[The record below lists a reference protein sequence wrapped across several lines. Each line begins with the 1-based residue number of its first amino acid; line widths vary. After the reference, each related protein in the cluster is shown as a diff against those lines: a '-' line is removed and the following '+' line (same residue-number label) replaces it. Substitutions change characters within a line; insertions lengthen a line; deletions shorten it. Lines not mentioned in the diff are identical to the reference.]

1 MKRFTSLFIII
12 VLLFNLSSCI
22 TIPDVPARPEP
33 EAGFKEEL
41 DDWVS
46 ASRIDKG
53 ITTTIIKGEPTDLAP
68 LVAESITV
76 EGAEWTSECEA
87 VVAVEGGVALGNKYG
102 RTTVTA
108 TDIDGNSVTVTVAV
122 EFLLSTKSDY
132 EISGT
137 KDERVRAVS
146 SLYEADRLLDV
157 AISQHK
163 SKIVIDFSAIPDF
176 KPFEDYIPD
185 IELGSHVSLTK
196 VLYTDSETEMAIEI
210 KYLTDTASTYT
221 ETAANYRSLTNGNML
236 ARLLKYGESEY
247 KRADDFDG
255 FAINTENR
263 GTVEV
268 YNTEELWYALEHMY
282 LPTFPR
288 EGTKAELF
296 YERAKMILRDII
308 TEDMTDYDKVLAI
321 FDYLIDSVTYDHSA
335 ADEPNTKGSYKNVC
349 YYLEGVFER
358 GLAVCDGKAKA
369 FVLFCAIE
377 GIECL
382 RDTGKSKT
390 DGVGHAWNYVNLD
403 GYWYLV
409 DTTAADAAQGSGT
422 SMVEFYMYKVEFN
435 SYRKFLTNTAANSD
449 EYEYSTV
456 HANVPLKRTGER
468 ALESIEKDIYGTDI
482 DFHIDDKSELFRL
495 IKLVK
500 SAGVLDFQLTVTLD
514 DSDEIFDMIKFIL
527 EYSGIS
533 FTYRVFSAEL
543 YSTEIC
549 YVVFR
554 FRKDGK

>member
-12 VLLFNLSSCI
+12 VLIFNLSSCVI
-22 TIPDVPARPEP
+22 TIPDVSAKPEP
-33 EAGFKEEL
+33 EESFKEEL

-53 ITTTIIKGEPTDLAP
+53 ITATIIKGAPTDLTP
-68 LVAESITV
+68 LVAEKINT
-76 EGAEWTSECEA
+76 EGATWTSECESVVTVDGGTA
-87 VVAVEGGVALGNKYG
+87 VGNRYG
-102 RTTVTA
+102 RTTVTV
-108 TDIDGNSVTVTVAV
+108 TDTEGNSVNITVAV

-132 EISGT
+132 EISGA

-146 SLYEADRLLDV
+146 SVYEANRLLDV

-163 SKIVIDFSAIPDF
+163 SKIIIDFSAIADF
-176 KPFEDYIPD
+176 KPFDDYVPD
-185 IELGSHVSLTK
+185 IELSSHVSLTK
-196 VLYTDSETEMAIEI
+196 VLYTDSVTELAIEI
-210 KYLTDTASTYT
+210 KYLADTATSYT
-221 ETAANYRSLTNGNML
+221 ETEANYRSLTNGNML

-247 KRADDFDG
+247 ARADDFDG

-296 YERAKMILRDII
+296 YERAKMILREII
-308 TEDMTDYDKVLAI
+308 TEDMSDYDKVLAI
-321 FDYLIDSVTYDHSA
+321 FDYLIDSVTYDYSA
-335 ADEPNTKGSYKNVC
+335 ADAPAARDSYKNVC

-382 RDTGKSKT
+382 RDTGASKT
-390 DGVGHAWNYVNLD
+390 GGVGHAWNYVNLD

-409 DTTAADAAQGSGT
+409 DTTAADTAQGTGT
-422 SMVEFYMYKVEFN
+422 SIVDFYTYKVEMN
-435 SYRKFLTNTAANSD
+435 TYRKFLTNTAANSD

-456 HANVPLKRTGER
+456 HANVSLERTGER
-468 ALESIEKDIYGTDI
+468 ALESIENDIYGTDI
-482 DFHIDDKSELFRL
+482 DFHIDNKAELYEL
-495 IKLVK
+495 INLVK
-500 SAGVLDFQLTVTLD
+500 SAGVLHVQLTLTLD
-514 DSDEIFDMIKFIL
+514 DSDKIFDML
-527 EYSGIS
+527 GGGGS
-533 FTYRVFSAEL
+533 FTYQVYVTEM

-549 YVVFR
+549 YIVIKF
-554 FRKDGK
+554 KKQS

>member
-53 ITTTIIKGEPTDLAP
+53 ITTTIIKGESTDLTP
-68 LVAESITV
+68 LVAEQIRV
-76 EGAEWTSECEA
+76 EGASWTSECES
-87 VVAVEGGVALGNKYG
+87 VVSVDGGIALGNRYG
-102 RTTVTA
+102 RTTVTV
-108 TDIDGNSVTVTVAV
+108 TDTEGNSVNITVAV

-146 SLYEADRLLDV
+146 SVYEANRLLDV

-163 SKIVIDFSAIPDF
+163 SKIIIDFSAIADF
-176 KPFEDYIPD
+176 KPFDDYVPD
-185 IELGSHVSLTK
+185 IELSSHVSLTK
-196 VLYTDSETEMAIEI
+196 VLYTDSETELAIEI
-210 KYLTDTASTYT
+210 KYLADTATAYT
-221 ETAANYRSLTNGNML
+221 ETEANYRSLTNGNML

-247 KRADDFDG
+247 ARADDFDG

-296 YERAKMILRDII
+296 YERAKMILREII
-308 TEDMTDYDKVLAI
+308 TEDMSDYDKVLAI
-321 FDYLIDSVTYDHSA
+321 FDYLIDSVTYDYSA
-335 ADEPNTKGSYKNVC
+335 ASAPKEKSSYKNVC

-382 RDTGKSKT
+382 RDTGASKT
-390 DGVGHAWNYVNLD
+390 GGVGHAWNYVNLD

-409 DTTAADAAQGSGT
+409 DTTAADTAQGTGT
-422 SMVEFYMYKVEFN
+422 SIVDFYMYKVEMN
-435 SYRKFLTNTAANSD
+435 TYRKFLTNTAANSD

-468 ALESIEKDIYGTDI
+468 ALESIENDIYGTNI
-482 DFHIDDKSELFRL
+482 DFHIDNKAELREL
-495 IKLVK
+495 INLVK
-500 SAGVLDFQLTVTLD
+500 SAGVLHVQLTLTLD
-514 DSDEIFDMIKFIL
+514 DSDKIFDML
-527 EYSGIS
+527 EGWGS
-533 FTYRVFSAEL
+533 FTYQVYVTEM

-549 YVVFR
+549 YIVIK
-554 FRKDGK
+554 FRKQS

>member
-46 ASRIDKG
+46 ASKIDSG
-53 ITTTIIKGEPTDLAP
+53 IVTTIIKGEPTDLAP

-76 EGAEWTSECEA
+76 EGAEWTSLCEA
-87 VVAVEGGVALGNKYG
+87 VVTVDGGVAVGNKYG

-108 TDIDGNSVTVTVAV
+108 TDINGNSVNITVAV

-146 SLYEADRLLDV
+146 SVYEANRLLDV

-163 SKIVIDFSAIPDF
+163 SRIVIDFSAIADF
-176 KPFEDYIPD
+176 KPFDDYIPD
-185 IELGSHVSLTK
+185 IELGSHVSLSK
-196 VLYTDSETEMAIEI
+196 VLFSDSDTEIAIDI
-210 KYLTDTASTYT
+210 KYLADTATVNT
-221 ETAANYRSLTNGNML
+221 EVGAKYHSLTNGNML

-247 KRADDFDG
+247 ARTDDFDG
-255 FAINTENR
+255 FAINTKNR

-282 LPTFPR
+282 LPTFPN

-335 ADEPNTKGSYKNVC
+335 ADEPNTKSSYKNVC
-349 YYLEGVFER
+349 FYLEGVFER
-358 GLAVCDGKAKA
+358 GLAVCDGKSKA

-468 ALESIEKDIYGTDI
+468 ALESIENDIYGTNI
-482 DFHIDDKSELFRL
+482 DFHIDNKAELREL
-495 IKLVK
+495 INLVK
-500 SAGVLDFQLTVTLD
+500 SAGVLHVQLTLTLD
-514 DSDEIFDMIKFIL
+514 DSDKIFDML
-527 EYSGIS
+527 EGWGS
-533 FTYRVFSAEL
+533 FTYQVYVTEM

-549 YVVFR
+549 YIVIK
-554 FRKDGK
+554 FRKQS